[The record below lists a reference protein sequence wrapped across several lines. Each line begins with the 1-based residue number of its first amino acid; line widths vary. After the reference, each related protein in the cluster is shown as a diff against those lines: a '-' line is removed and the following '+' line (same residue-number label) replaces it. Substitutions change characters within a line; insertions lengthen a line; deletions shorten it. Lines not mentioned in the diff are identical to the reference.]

1 VRARPRELRRRGVCV
16 WVSLAVAVADFVI
29 AVAGGLLHGIGCL
42 GDYHPE
48 NAFKRY
54 CERNTRGETDLEDQ
68 LVLFGPTLLSVGAG
82 ALSVWRRQ
90 VLYVLVAA
98 VLLIP
103 LAFVLPFL
111 VLS

>member
-1 VRARPRELRRRGVCV
+1 MRLGQSRRRGRGIR
-16 WVSLAVAVADFVI
+16 DRR
-29 AVAGGLLHGIGCL
+29 GRGLLHGIGCL
-42 GDYHPE
+42 GDYHPDK
-48 NAFKRY
+48 AFERY
-54 CERNTRGETDLEDQ
+54 CERNTRGERTL
-68 LVLFGPTLLSVGAG
+68 PTVGAG

-90 VLYVLVAA
+90 VLYVLVGA